1 MLKAVITDNLP
12 LNSMKFFLYCD
23 ITYPA
28 MRASVM
34 TMNTNAGIS
43 FLIVF
48 PKKLRVAYITFRKF
62 FKATI
67 AIGMLIHLVIL
78 CCRLPATF
86 AMRELG
92 MALPTI
98 MSPI

>member
-1 MLKAVITDNLP
+1 MLEAVITDNFP
-12 LNSMKFFLYCD
+12 LNCMKFFLYCY
-23 ITYPA
+23 ITNPA
-28 MRASVM
+28 MRTSVM
-34 TMNTNAGIS
+34 TMNTNTGIS

-48 PKKLRVAYITFRKF
+48 PKKRSVAYITFRKF

-67 AIGMLIHLVIL
+67 TICMLIHLVIL
-78 CCRLPATF
+78 CGWFPTTF
-86 AMRELG
+86 AMKELG